1 MEWEYN
7 TKEEADTMALSLK
20 HLIGT
25 TIKHKIKEE
34 DCIVKDV
41 FTFPIA
47 LRNNGE
53 DIIKGY
59 DVKIAFKDKPFTTWS
74 KALEVAFQLNPK

>member
-7 TKEEADTMALSLK
+7 TKEEADTVGLDLK
-20 HLIGT
+20 KLIGN
-25 TIKHKIKEE
+25 TITHKNTKAI
-34 DCIVKDV
+34 CTVSDV
-41 FTFPIA
+41 FTFPVI

-59 DVKIAFKDKPFTTWS
+59 DVKIGFSNQPFSTWS
-74 KALEVAFQLNPK
+74 KALEVAFILD